1 MNRPT
6 PRAFV
11 GFGAPAA
18 QTEAPAALAPESPTT
33 GPAMPGGFFWSAFTQ
48 TTNPNPRVSTPATA
62 PLEVSPSP
70 ATLDA
75 AAFAKTYDRHR
86 DRFAAYALSLTGQQS
101 AADDLLQDASLR
113 MFVKRDQYTPGTHF
127 AAWGRRIVYTSFLTQ
142 RRRTGRRRERQR
154 RAEQRAGW
162 GFAKPVANAGLD
174 DLVRSEIQLAV
185 ASLSP
190 VLRES
195 FELKAAGFTH
205 EEIADRLM
213 VPAGT
218 IKSRVFHARRQLR
231 GKLHHVYRA
240 ELAS

>member
-18 QTEAPAALAPESPTT
+18 QAEAPAALTPSESPTT

-48 TTNPNPRVSTPATA
+48 TTNPPVSAPAAAA
-62 PLEVSPSP
+62 PLEVSPAP
-70 ATLDA
+70 ATRDA

-86 DRFAAYALSLTGQQS
+86 ERLGAYALSLTGQQS

-142 RRRTGRRRERQR
+142 RRRAGRRRERQR
-154 RAEQRAGW
+154 RAEQRADW
-162 GFAKPVANAGLD
+162 GFATPVTNAGPD

-205 EEIADRLM
+205 EEIADQLM

-218 IKSRVFHARRQLR
+218 VKSRVFHARRQLR